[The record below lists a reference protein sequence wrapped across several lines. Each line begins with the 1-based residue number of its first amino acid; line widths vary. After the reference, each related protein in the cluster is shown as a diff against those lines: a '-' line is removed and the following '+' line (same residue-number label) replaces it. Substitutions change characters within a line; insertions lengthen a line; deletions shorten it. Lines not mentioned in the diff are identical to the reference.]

1 MKSAWRDGDR
11 VRAVEL
17 EPRGGAIWRVR
28 VDGAEFDV
36 AAEALAD
43 GRMRLRT
50 ESGDTIAEVTAVG
63 ARRFVRVGTLEFV
76 LDREAAVRGRGGRLQ
91 HGMTAP
97 MTGVVTRVLVQAGDP
112 VTKGQPLVALEAMK
126 MEHMVRAP
134 REGRVKAVLVATG
147 AMVQGGAELV
157 QLDPESDG

>member
-1 MKSAWRDGDR
+1 VKSAWRDGDR
-11 VRAVEL
+11 VRTVEL

-28 VDGAEFDV
+28 VDGIEFDV

-50 ESGDTIAEVTAVG
+50 ESGDTVAEVTAAG

-76 LDREAAVRGRGGRLQ
+76 LDRETTVRGKGARLQ
-91 HGMTAP
+91 HGMAAP

-112 VTKGQPLVALEAMK
+112 VSKGQPLVALEAMK
-126 MEHMVRAP
+126 MEHMIRAP
-134 REGRVKAVLVATG
+134 REGRVKSVLAAPG

-157 QLDPESDG
+157 ELDPESSG